1 MKHLVLTAVTIAVI
15 WCGGCGVLGDG
26 PFLGPARAEGQSLAQ
41 GPLRIVT
48 AEGSYDFMV
57 ELADDNDE
65 RRVGLMFREQLAEDG
80 GMLFDFKRQ
89 REISMW
95 MQNTLI
101 SLDMLFIKSDGRI
114 AHIAK
119 NTETESTRSI
129 PSGVPVLAVL
139 EVNAGTADRLRIL
152 PGDRVEHPLFG
163 NAE

>member
-1 MKHLVLTAVTIAVI
+1 MKHLVFTAMAVAIA
-15 WCGGCGVLGDG
+15 WCGGCGALGEG
-26 PFLGPARAEGQSLAQ
+26 QLVAPARAQVQSLPQ

-57 ELADDNDE
+57 EFADEADE
-65 RRVGLMFREQLAEDG
+65 RRVGLMNREEMAEDA
-80 GMLFDFKRQ
+80 GMLFDFERQ
-89 REISMW
+89 QRISMW

-101 SLDMLFIKSDGRI
+101 SLDMLFIKADGRI

-119 NTETESTRSI
+119 NTQTESTRSI